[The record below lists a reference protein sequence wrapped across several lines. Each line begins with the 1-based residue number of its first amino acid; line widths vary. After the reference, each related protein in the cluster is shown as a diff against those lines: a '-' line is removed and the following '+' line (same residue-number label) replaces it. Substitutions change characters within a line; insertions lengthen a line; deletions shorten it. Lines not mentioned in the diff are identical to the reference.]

1 MTKKQYIIQLK
12 KMKVYLKKFYN
23 KTKVKDLPV
32 VFNNVVAFSLAEYSE
47 IFILMILYQA
57 H

>member
-12 KMKVYLKKFYN
+12 KIKAYLKKSYN
-23 KTKVKDLPV
+23 KTKEKDLPA
-32 VFNNVVAFSLAEYSE
+32 VFNNAVVFSLAEYSE

>member
-23 KTKVKDLPV
+23 KTKVKDLLV